1 MNNIVHTTGL
11 SKQFGRQWAL
21 EDLSLQVPKGSLFGL
36 LGPNGAGKSTTLN
49 MLLGLTDPTAGKI
62 ELFDQPWQRSSL
74 ARVGAMINGPKFYAH
89 LTVWENV
96 HLHAILLDLGKTE
109 IEEVLQKVKLE
120 DATKKR
126 GSQLSTGMKTRL
138 GLAIALLGNPELL
151 VLDEPQN
158 GLDPQGIRELRAILR
173 GQVEQ
178 GMTVLLSS
186 HLLLEVAQ
194 LVDHVAIL
202 GNGQLKFQG
211 PIDELVQPEADL
223 EQVYFDVLE
232 REVTS

>member
-1 MNNIVHTTGL
+1 MNNIVQTTGL
-11 SKQFGRQWAL
+11 SKQFGPQWAVQ
-21 EDLSLQVPKGSLFGL
+21 DLNLQVPKGSLFGL

-49 MLLGLTDPTAGKI
+49 MLLGLTDPTDGEI
-62 ELFDQPWQRSSL
+62 QLFDQSWQRSSL
-74 ARVGAMINGPKFYAH
+74 SRTGAMINGPKFYAH
-89 LTVWENV
+89 LTVWENIK
-96 HLHAILLDLGKTE
+96 LHAILLDLGKAE
-109 IEEVLQKVKLE
+109 IEEALQKVKLE
-120 DATKKR
+120 NAAKKR

-211 PIDELVQPEADL
+211 SIDELVQPEADL